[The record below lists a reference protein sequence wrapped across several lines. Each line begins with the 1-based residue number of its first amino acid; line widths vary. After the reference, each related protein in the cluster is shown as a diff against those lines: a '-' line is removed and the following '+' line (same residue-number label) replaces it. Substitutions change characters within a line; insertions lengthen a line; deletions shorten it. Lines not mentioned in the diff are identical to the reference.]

1 MKLQGKILLPIIGL
15 IVVMMGLSSFLSYRE
30 AAANLRTALRGKMQ
44 GEAEAAMRAT
54 SELIRNSRLNVQR
67 TAAMD
72 EVRALL
78 ATRPDDPNAREHVG
92 RLLHDLL
99 ASYPD
104 FATINVVA
112 PGGLVIASSDPTLT
126 GRINIGDRGYVAK
139 ALAGEAAL
147 SPPFFGEHTG
157 TTRFVASAPVRDG
170 SRVLGA
176 VTGAISLEHY
186 FETSIDPIRVGDKG
200 FAYVLDTEGQVIAA
214 RNKDW
219 LFNKNLPTS
228 PVYRELVRK
237 TEGGMIETMGNDGEP
252 VVLYY
257 VKEPLAGMTLVVRA
271 EKDDVFS
278 GLAAIMES
286 SVTMAILSSLLG
298 ALLVFVIVRPVV
310 RAINRSV
317 DFAGRIAAGD
327 LEGTLDS
334 GRSDELGTMARALGA
349 IPRTLKD
356 IVGAYAALEKEIE
369 DGRLDAQ
376 GDAGRF
382 SGDFATLIQGTNAVL
397 GRFRT
402 LIDNMPSPVIMLDPS
417 GRICFMNAFVQDLA
431 GTGCTGRACG
441 EIFSREDDGK
451 PGCALRRAIQTGAPA
466 SAETRATLGG
476 KAMDI
481 SYSVVPLKNAQG
493 RMVSLL
499 QTVTDLT
506 AIKSTQRTIAEV
518 ADRAHGIS
526 DRVATAAGQLAAQVE
541 RASQGTAVQHAR
553 VLSTAAAME
562 QMNSTVAEVAR
573 NASEASVQA
582 EATRGKATHGAEL
595 VGEVVA
601 AIGQVNAISHE
612 LKNTMQELGSQ
623 ADAIGN
629 VMNVITDIADQT
641 NLLALNAAIE
651 AARAGD
657 AGRGFAV
664 VADEVRK
671 LAEKTMGATKEVGT
685 TIRRIQDST
694 ARNVERVGEAAADA
708 DKATE
713 LAGTSGA
720 ALQEILELAN
730 ANSALITGI
739 ATAAEEQSASAAEIN
754 TSVDAINE
762 IADETATGM
771 QQAFAAVRELSAMA
785 QELREALDRLQAD
798 TR

>member
-200 FAYVLDTEGQVIAA
+200 CAYVLDTEGPVLAA

-317 DFAGRIAAGD
+317 DFAGASRRATWRAPWTAGAPTNWAPWP
-327 LEGTLDS
+327 GPWAPS
-334 GRSDELGTMARALGA
+334 PGRSRTSWAPMRPWKRRSRTAASTPRA
-349 IPRTLKD
+349 T
-356 IVGAYAALEKEIE
+356 
-369 DGRLDAQ
+369 Q
-376 GDAGRF
+376 AG
-382 SGDFATLIQGTNAVL
+382 SPATSPPSSRAP
-397 GRFRT
+397 
-402 LIDNMPSPVIMLDPS
+402 MPSW
-417 GRICFMNAFVQDLA
+417 A
-431 GTGCTGRACG
+431 
-441 EIFSREDDGK
+441 
-451 PGCALRRAIQTGAPA
+451 A
-466 SAETRATLGG
+466 SAR
-476 KAMDI
+476 
-481 SYSVVPLKNAQG
+481 S
-493 RMVSLL
+493 
-499 QTVTDLT
+499 
-506 AIKSTQRTIAEV
+506 STTCP
-518 ADRAHGIS
+518 
-526 DRVATAAGQLAAQVE
+526 
-541 RASQGTAVQHAR
+541 
-553 VLSTAAAME
+553 
-562 QMNSTVAEVAR
+562 
-573 NASEASVQA
+573 
-582 EATRGKATHGAEL
+582 
-595 VGEVVA
+595 
-601 AIGQVNAISHE
+601 
-612 LKNTMQELGSQ
+612 
-623 ADAIGN
+623 
-629 VMNVITDIADQT
+629 
-641 NLLALNAAIE
+641 
-651 AARAGD
+651 
-657 AGRGFAV
+657 
-664 VADEVRK
+664 
-671 LAEKTMGATKEVGT
+671 
-685 TIRRIQDST
+685 RR
-694 ARNVERVGEAAADA
+694 
-708 DKATE
+708 
-713 LAGTSGA
+713 
-720 ALQEILELAN
+720 
-730 ANSALITGI
+730 
-739 ATAAEEQSASAAEIN
+739 
-754 TSVDAINE
+754 
-762 IADETATGM
+762 
-771 QQAFAAVRELSAMA
+771 
-785 QELREALDRLQAD
+785 
-798 TR
+798 